1 MPRTAA
7 PRLAVLLAAT
17 LLLVAGRAMADPATE
32 QAKLHNL
39 QAKQL
44 FNLGLFEAA
53 AAEYEA
59 AYRLKP
65 LPTFLFN
72 LAQCYKRMHEL
83 PPPGRNLERSIFY
96 YKSFLQ
102 NDPASPFRPKV
113 EGEIAELERR
123 LAELRR
129 PPPVYRR
136 WWFWTAIGVGIAV
149 TGAVIGTAF
158 ALRPKDESPVLGTAG
173 TYGLP

>member
-1 MPRTAA
+1 MPRTTVASA
-7 PRLAVLLAAT
+7 FLATALLLATSTA
-17 LLLVAGRAMADPATE
+17 RADPATE

-53 AAEYEA
+53 ASEYEA

-72 LAQCYKRMHEL
+72 LAQCYKRMHEA
-83 PPPGRNLERSIFY
+83 PPPGRNLERAIFY
-96 YKSFLQ
+96 YRSFVQ
-102 NDPASPFRPKV
+102 NDPASPFRAKV
-113 EGEIAELERR
+113 EEEIAELERR
-123 LAELRR
+123 LAEIRK
-129 PPPVYRR
+129 PAPVYKR
-136 WWFWTAIGVGIAV
+136 WWFWTAIGVGLAV
-149 TGAVIGTAF
+149 AGAVVGTTF